1 MTPSG
6 GGASRDYRPGMFK
19 GADMDVRVAGRPAG
33 DRIRFEGQMGPF
45 LAAQIGRLI
54 LTVLTLGIHRFWWKT
69 AIRRRLWTNTS
80 VDGDPLEYRGRGIE
94 MFVGALL
101 VFALLRLPLSAISFA
116 QAVLQ
121 GMGLAW
127 VAMLLQMGLILGFL
141 WLFGFA
147 VYRTR
152 RYMLSRTSWRG
163 IRAGMTG
170 NGLAY
175 ARLSFRLSLLNLVTL
190 GFATPYSDARRWN
203 ALWGDAMFG
212 TERVRARV
220 DWKALTKSFW
230 PAYIGCIIAFGLAFA
245 MGFEGGEA
253 AGRAL
258 AGDAGAM
265 LDPAAGFAILKFY
278 GYLVIAFLASIFLML
293 GYRAHFYQEALAAT
307 AVGGLRFGFSAT
319 ATDWLKFHAGNM
331 AWVVLTLGVGL
342 LLLRLRLWRFWM
354 DHLELYGEMDTG
366 DIRQSVLRAPVQG
379 DGLADAFDIGG
390 I

>member
-1 MTPSG
+1 
-6 GGASRDYRPGMFK
+6 
-19 GADMDVRVAGRPAG
+19 MDVRVAGRPAG
-33 DRIRFEGQMGPF
+33 DRVRFEGQSGPF
-45 LAAQIGRLI
+45 LGAQLGRLI
-54 LTVLTLGIHRFWWKT
+54 LTILTLGIHRFWWKT
-69 AIRRRLWTNTS
+69 AIRRRLWADTT

-101 VFALLRLPLSAISFA
+101 VFAVLLVPLSVVSIV

-127 VAMLLQMGLILGFL
+127 AAGLLQLVLVMGLF

-147 VYRTR
+147 VYRAR

-170 NGLAY
+170 NGVSY
-175 ARLSFRLSLLNLVTL
+175 AWLSFRMTLLNMVTL
-190 GFATPYSDARRWN
+190 GFATPYADARRWN

-212 TERVRARV
+212 TERVRADV
-220 DWKALTKSFW
+220 DWRTLTKSFW
-230 PAYIGCIIAFGLAFA
+230 PAYAGSIIAFGLAFA
-245 MGFEGGEA
+245 MGFEGVEA
-253 AGRAL
+253 AGKAL
-258 AGDAGAM
+258 AGDAGATM
-265 LDPAAGFAILKFY
+265 DPSVGFATLKFY
-278 GYLVIAFLASIFLML
+278 GYLAIAFLASTFLML
-293 GYRAHFYQEALAAT
+293 GYRAHFHQEALGAT

-319 ATDWLKFHAGNM
+319 TMDWLKFYAGNV

-342 LLLRLRLWRFWM
+342 LLLRFRLWRFWM
-354 DHLELYGEMDTG
+354 EHLELYGELDTEE
-366 DIRQSVLRAPVQG
+366 IRQSVLKAPVQG